1 MPSVTPA
8 RHFPIKC
15 TCAWLSQ
22 KDRGR
27 WGGRIERGWWR
38 VMYGREKERLLS
50 WWAQIRLWVDQPFL
64 IELCCE
70 KRRSSISAK
79 DGVVLLVDGLIVIV
93 LQVPQLF
100 RVQFPWCSALLR
112 FTHTR
117 IHTPTHTHA
126 DGRTEQ
132 CSSWKVH
139 LKYVFISF
147 WNVDYIGRKYLQ
159 PFSPIC
165 PGRSYL
171 SMQHL
176 EGFFCWRSPFSVYL
190 STKNSS
196 ENNCLSLNRP
206 KSLNSTL
213 EKAAWECKLLC
224 DIVTKRQNA
233 VEGLESQGTTG
244 MKKKSQKNI

>member
-1 MPSVTPA
+1 MTFAERQREVGRADWKGVVEGNVREGEGETVELMSTDPPVGRPA
-8 RHFPIKC
+8 FSYW
-15 TCAWLSQ
+15 TLLW
-22 KDRGR
+22 
-27 WGGRIERGWWR
+27 
-38 VMYGREKERLLS
+38 KEEIIHLR
-50 WWAQIRLWVDQPFL
+50 Q
-64 IELCCE
+64 
-70 KRRSSISAK
+70 RRSGITCRWTDCDCVTSPAALSGPISLMQCTSS
-79 DGVVLLVDGLIVIV
+79 V
-93 LQVPQLF
+93 
-100 RVQFPWCSALLR
+100 
-112 FTHTR
+112 
-117 IHTPTHTHA
+117 HTPTHTHA

-244 MKKKSQKNI
+244 MKKKNHKRIYNMMDFT